1 MENLTPNES
10 LDNLIE
16 ALSKDPFQLADHYQD
31 LNPTQWAWIIESLTK
46 EQRLTLWPHL
56 EPAILSSVLSE
67 LHEDV
72 RQQIVALLPKK
83 DVEATV
89 CAGTSVEAIDI
100 LEVLPHKTAS
110 NIIKKLSSETQS
122 EVEASLSYEDDEVG
136 RYANKH
142 VYTID
147 ENATVASIITAIKN
161 SDTHLESNAL
171 FVVSSDM
178 HFLGE
183 VSLNELLG
191 APKSEK
197 VAAIVEASDM
207 VLNDKESLLEASKAV
222 QSTQK
227 SLVPVVKDNGQFVGV
242 FSIHDA
248 LYIFQEFYE
257 AQMAH
262 MGKVNDEDLFS
273 PVITSSRRRAVWLGI
288 NLLTAFLASFVIGI
302 FDKVLVE
309 IVALAV
315 LMPIVASMGGITGSQ
330 SLTLTIRG
338 LATNQISQGNLNAL
352 QKKEFYVALL
362 NSICW
367 ASVVALVC
375 YFWFDNIVLAFIIGF
390 AIIINMIVAAFAGVF
405 IPVILEKIGVD
416 PAIAGSVILTTVTDV
431 VGFFVFLGGAS
442 IIFLW

>member
-1 MENLTPNES
+1 MENLTQSES
-10 LDNLIE
+10 LDNLID
-16 ALSKDPFQLADHYQD
+16 ALAIEPFQLEDEYKE
-31 LNPTQWAWIIESLTK
+31 LNATQWAWVIESLTK
-46 EQRLTLWPHL
+46 EQRLILWPHL
-56 EPAILSSVLSE
+56 DSSMLSSILSE

-83 DVEATV
+83 DIEATV
-89 CAGTSVEAIDI
+89 CAGTSVEALDI
-100 LEVLPHKTAS
+100 LEVLPQKTAS

-122 EVEASLSYEDDEVG
+122 EVEASLSYEEDEVG

-142 VYTID
+142 VYTIAD
-147 ENATVASIITAIKN
+147 DALVSTVITAIKN
-161 SDTHLESNAL
+161 SDTNLESNAL
-171 FVVSSDM
+171 FVVSSDLK
-178 HFLGE
+178 FLGE
-183 VSLNELLG
+183 VSLNDLLN
-191 APKSEK
+191 APKSSN
-197 VAAIVEASDM
+197 VSAIVERSDM
-207 VLNDKESLLEASKAV
+207 VLNDKESLIEASKAV

-227 SLVPVVKDNGQFVGV
+227 SLVPVIKENGQFVGV

-273 PVITSSRRRAVWLGI
+273 PVLTSTRRRAVWLGI
-288 NLLTAFLASFVIGI
+288 NLLTAFLASFVIGM
-302 FDKVLVE
+302 FDKVLIE

-338 LATNQISQGNLNAL
+338 LATNQISQGNLSAL
-352 QKKEFYVALL
+352 HKKEFYVALL
-362 NSICW
+362 NSLCW
-367 ASVVALVC
+367 ATVVAVIC
-375 YFWFDNIVLAFIIGF
+375 YFWFENSVLAVIIAI
-390 AIIINMIVAAFAGVF
+390 AIIINMIVAAFSGVF
-405 IPVILEKIGVD
+405 IPVILEKMGVD